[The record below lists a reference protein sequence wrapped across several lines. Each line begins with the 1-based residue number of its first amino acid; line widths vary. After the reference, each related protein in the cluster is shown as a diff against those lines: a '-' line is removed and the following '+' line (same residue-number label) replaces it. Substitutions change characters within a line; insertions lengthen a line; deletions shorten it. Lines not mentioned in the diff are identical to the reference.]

1 MREKTRKLILSIFL
15 AASIVALMA
24 ASLAYTI
31 THGRYTGGRLDAE
44 SPYDQIIDFVGAT
57 KYTVSTPE
65 ELVNA
70 IENGYSYIEI
80 GKDAPDPFVIN
91 NNIADVATNLVLN
104 VNGHTVVRNSRNPL
118 INVQKNVSVVLVY
131 DSESIDEST
140 PEEDMGGFYNP
151 VGSALQA
158 SGGTLTVGQ
167 GKYES
172 GPRAGDTQ
180 ESVGGTKEVTVYH
193 RGGDRG
199 AAAYTETTQASMP
212 AGGKDMYFGKAPAS
226 GGNDFI
232 KEDTFLIYTEEKNG
246 YIPAEGE
253 ENAGKLIVHVEENAD
268 GSLSGDEFSVPCNVA
283 SCDFYYYYPTEEGK
297 TTVGGQE
304 VQTYAVVYG
313 YNDVKA
319 LAEKERTDLT
329 QTNGRDAGNVLVWP
343 YAAIRSLAGSAYAR
357 GGEFYTH
364 FGTENTYGIYSSGGI
379 MTVGGEASAAPIFSA
394 QGLGTCIYMAAE
406 EAADGGQDKNI
417 LTIDSGEFSS
427 EIGDTIEMHGGTM
440 NIKSGSFTKDAA
452 GNSGDDNGS
461 AIFISGGKLN
471 SAEAEDPSKPIQF
484 TLSGSHVNGILAEGG
499 EVNIANAA
507 FTFAEGEHNQ
517 GVYNNGGTSRV
528 RWCDFTLPGNNNYGL
543 HSTNGTT
550 RASDCTIQM
559 TGEYAVGV
567 YTTGGRAL
575 VEGGKID
582 IDFADAKANTLLTS
596 AAVSTEGGEIYLAG
610 SLTIDSSSLGVTVR
624 EVGTTEGS
632 LEIAD
637 KEIVIGKKTYS
648 VAQGNVTIYTP
659 NATGI
664 YVNNGSLTNKGTVKV
679 ESYVGDA
686 DGKDNGWNWVGA
698 DGNPNTSFNKYNG
711 VYVQGGSLVSEGT
724 LDVTFRGVENKESGD
739 YLTQQ
744 IESYAVRVE
753 QAAAGGATEVTI
765 TKGTI
770 SNAVGG
776 GVYVGGGAVT
786 LGDGSTGPT
795 VETEGNL
802 LYASVTKHDGGF
814 WGDDSYTWDGWKHV
828 VNGSWQYMLNKS
840 GGHAVEVSGGSLTVY
855 GGSYSA
861 QQGNGIL
868 IRNTSDG
875 KVSNEVTI
883 NGGSFIGYNGGYYVD
898 YGYEQSPL
906 GEGGRMVGPAASYGL
921 NVMGHDL
928 KVTINGGSFGENG
941 SVGNSAASF
950 FGSPGGDNSKN
961 AQVNVC
967 GGSFN
972 AHNADAISIF
982 RYIDIT
988 FDGTSSP
995 ISSKIT
1001 GPSAVASLSV
1011 QDDLL
1016 YKDDLERGSTITLRN
1031 GTFTGTAYGVWYACG
1046 YDKLNISGGTFTGT
1060 SETGLHMNQGTSA
1073 ANTIQISGGTFTG
1086 GKDGLYYG
1094 KNGNV
1099 VHGLVISGGEFTG
1112 ERRSGLYFNVN
1123 QWANGDG
1130 NVSITG
1136 GTFRGKPTEHSQYVA
1151 SEVRLRYWYTDG
1163 AIGADSKRTDGV
1175 GWDIQISDLVDQG
1188 RSVDYYSNETT
1199 IALTH
1204 TIDAQLTTERDQI
1217 ALNVT
1222 GCKYSKVVIR

>member
-1 MREKTRKLILSIFL
+1 MREKTRRIILSIFL

-57 KYTVSTPE
+57 KYIVSSPE

-80 GKDAPDPFVIN
+80 AEDAPDPFVIN

-199 AAAYTETTQASMP
+199 AAAYTETTQESMP
-212 AGGKDMYFGKAPAS
+212 AGGKDMYFEKTPAS

-232 KEDTFLIYTEEKNG
+232 EKDTFLIYTEEKNG

-253 ENAGKLIVHVEENAD
+253 ENAGELIVHVEENAD
-268 GSLSGDEFSVPCNVA
+268 GSLSGDVFSVPCNVA
-283 SCDFYYYYPTEEGK
+283 SCDFYYYYPTEEGE
-297 TTVGGQE
+297 TTVGGQD

-319 LAEKERTDLT
+319 LAAEENTDLT
-329 QTNGRDAGNVLVWP
+329 RTNGRDAGNVLVWP

-394 QGLGTCIYMAAE
+394 QGRGTCIYMAAE

-440 NIKSGSFTKDAA
+440 NVKRGSFTKNAA
-452 GNSGDDNGS
+452 GNRGDDNGS

-471 SAEAEDPSKPIQF
+471 SAEAEDPSKPIRF

-507 FTFAEGEHNQ
+507 FTFAEGEYNQ

-528 RWCDFTLPGNNNYGL
+528 RWCDFTLPGDNNYGL

-550 RASDCTIQM
+550 RASDCTIHM
-559 TGEYAVGV
+559 KGEYAVGV

-575 VEGGKID
+575 VEGGRID
-582 IDFADAKANTLLTS
+582 IDFAEAKANKLLTS

-637 KEIVIGKKTYS
+637 KEIVIGTKTYS
-648 VAQGNVTIYTP
+648 VAQGNVAIHTP

-724 LDVTFRGVENKESGD
+724 LDVTFRGVENDKAQKDESGNA
-739 YLTQQ
+739 LTGKNAYRLFE
-744 IESYAVRVE
+744 IKSYAVRVE
-753 QAAAGGATEVTI
+753 QAAAGGDTEVTI

-770 SNAVGG
+770 TNAVGG
-776 GVYVGGGAVT
+776 GVYVGGGTVK
-786 LGDGSTGPT
+786 LGEKDADTGPAVRT
-795 VETEGNL
+795 TGAESYADTEGDKMNAGPGGNWVYYL
-802 LYASVTKHDGGF
+802 PRTGGPAVKVTGNDAAS
-814 WGDDSYTWDGWKHV
+814 S
-828 VNGSWQYMLNKS
+828 
-840 GGHAVEVSGGSLTVY
+840 SLHVY
-855 GGSYSA
+855 GGTYTSQQGDGIVTVGGTSYIYFGTFIGRDQGAASGDRAGPGASYSFKVYGGVA
-861 QQGNGIL
+861 NVYGGTFGGQENGSYINSSGAFVMGTSADKKGTANIYGGTFVVSEDNAGGQAGFSVYEYGSVLVDPGKGGEQQNLGGNVVMTGLAVGMAIES
-868 IRNTSDG
+868 NTSNTASVVI
-875 KVSNEVTI
+875 K
-883 NGGSFIGYNGGYYVD
+883 GGSFSSTRD
-898 YGYEQSPL
+898 
-906 GEGGRMVGPAASYGL
+906 
-921 NVMGHDL
+921 H
-928 KVTINGGSFGENG
+928 
-941 SVGNSAASF
+941 GNS
-950 FGSPGGDNSKN
+950 D
-961 AQVNVC
+961 
-967 GGSFN
+967 
-972 AHNADAISIF
+972 
-982 RYIDIT
+982 
-988 FDGTSSP
+988 
-995 ISSKIT
+995 
-1001 GPSAVASLSV
+1001 
-1011 QDDLL
+1011 
-1016 YKDDLERGSTITLRN
+1016 
-1031 GTFTGTAYGVWYACG
+1031 GVWYSNASAT
-1046 YDKLNISGGTFTGT
+1046 LTISGGTFTG
-1060 SETGLHMNQGTSA
+1060 A
-1073 ANTIQISGGTFTG
+1073 
-1086 GKDGLYYG
+1086 
-1094 KNGNV
+1094 V
-1099 VHGLVISGGEFTG
+1099 
-1112 ERRSGLYFNVN
+1112 RSGLYFEVAPNENNVQLSGGTYVGPKN
-1123 QWANGDG
+1123 SVYWNGRYDHGNRTANNAIYGASNLQYSTILVNGCSATGYTEVGD
-1130 NVSITG
+1130 NFSVSGADVEAGYTQSSTLTRIHDKGEVVLHTG
-1136 GTFRGKPTEHSQYVA
+1136 GGWINY
-1151 SEVRLRYWYTDG
+1151 EVP
-1163 AIGADSKRTDGV
+1163 
-1175 GWDIQISDLVDQG
+1175 LV
-1188 RSVDYYSNETT
+1188 
-1199 IALTH
+1199 
-1204 TIDAQLTTERDQI
+1204 
-1217 ALNVT
+1217 
-1222 GCKYSKVVIR
+1222 YSKITIR

>member
-1 MREKTRKLILSIFL
+1 MREKTRRIILSIFL

-57 KYTVSTPE
+57 KYIVSSPE

-91 NNIADVATNLVLN
+91 SDIADVATNLVLN
-104 VNGHTVVRNSRNPL
+104 VNGHVVVRNSRNPL

-131 DSESIDEST
+131 DSESDEDT
-140 PEEDMGGFYNP
+140 PQEDMGGFYNP

-180 ESVGGTKEVTVYH
+180 ESVKDTKEVNVYH
-193 RGGDRG
+193 RDGDRG
-199 AAAYTETTQASMP
+199 AAAYTETTEASMP
-212 AGGKDMYFGKAPAS
+212 AGGKDMYFEDTPTS

-232 KEDTFLIYTEEKNG
+232 EKDTFLIYTEEKNG

-268 GSLSGDEFSVPCNVA
+268 GSLSGDVFSVPCNVA

-297 TTVGGQE
+297 TKVGGQD

-319 LAEKERTDLT
+319 LAEKENTDLT
-329 QTNGRDAGNVLVWP
+329 QTNGREAGNVLVWP

-364 FGTENTYGIYSSGGI
+364 FSTENTYGIYSSGGI

-440 NIKSGSFTKDAA
+440 NIKSGSFTKKAA
-452 GNSGDDNGS
+452 AEDNTKT
-461 AIFISGGKLN
+461 AIIHMTDGKLIADG
-471 SAEAEDPSKPIQF
+471 SVDGSGKKSIQMMCDGENVSLKNVF
-484 TLSGSHVNGILAEGG
+484 GVYSEGGTVSLQDVQIVVNGTYSAGVLA
-499 EVNIANAA
+499 I
-507 FTFAEGEHNQ
+507 
-517 GVYNNGGTSRV
+517 
-528 RWCDFTLPGNNNYGL
+528 
-543 HSTNGTT
+543 
-550 RASDCTIQM
+550 
-559 TGEYAVGV
+559 TGEQAASEKAYAVTV
-567 YTTGGRAL
+567 ADS
-575 VEGGKID
+575 VID
-582 IDFADAKANTLLTS
+582 VKFREDKLSSSGI
-596 AAVSTEGGEIYLAG
+596 STEGGNIQLKGSVLVTSQGLGITARMGSIDIAAG
-610 SLTIDSSSLGVTVR
+610 GESEVDTPRGTGV
-624 EVGTTEGS
+624 
-632 LEIAD
+632 
-637 KEIVIGKKTYS
+637 
-648 VAQGNVTIYTP
+648 
-659 NATGI
+659 
-664 YVNNGSLTNKGTVKV
+664 YVNNGKLTVEASAALSVKSTVLGNEWVNPPEVSGGVITTHNDGVVV
-679 ESYVGDA
+679 E
-686 DGKDNGWNWVGA
+686 
-698 DGNPNTSFNKYNG
+698 
-711 VYVQGGSLVSEGT
+711 GGSLVSEGT
-724 LDVTFRGVENKESGD
+724 LNVTFRGVENKESGD

-770 SNAVGG
+770 SNVVGG

-786 LGDGSTGPT
+786 LGELGDGSTGPT

-814 WGDDSYTWDGWKHV
+814 GGDDSYTWDGWEHV

-928 KVTINGGSFGENG
+928 KVTIKGGSFGDENG

-1001 GPSAVASLSV
+1001 GPAAVASLSV

>member
-1 MREKTRKLILSIFL
+1 MREKTRRIILSIFL

-31 THGRYTGGRLDAE
+31 THGRYTGGELSED
-44 SPYDQIIDFVGAT
+44 SPYDDIIDFVGAT

-80 GKDAPDPFVIN
+80 AEDAPDPFVIN

-180 ESVGGTKEVTVYH
+180 ETVGGTTKVTVYH

-212 AGGKDMYFGKAPAS
+212 AGGKDMYFEKTPAS

-232 KEDTFLIYTEEKNG
+232 EKDTFLIYTEEKNG

-253 ENAGKLIVHVEENAD
+253 NAGELIVHVEENAD
-268 GSLSGDEFSVPCNVA
+268 GSLSGDVFSVPCNVA

-319 LAEKERTDLT
+319 LAKEEKTDLT
-329 QTNGRDAGNVLVWP
+329 QTNGREAGNVLVWP

-379 MTVGGEASAAPIFSA
+379 MTVGGEASAVPIFSA
-394 QGLGTCIYMAAE
+394 QGLGTCICMAAE
-406 EAADGGQDKNI
+406 EAADGGQDKNT

-440 NIKSGSFTKDAA
+440 NIKSGSFRKNAA
-452 GNSGDDNGS
+452 GNSSDDNGS

-471 SAEAEDPSKPIQF
+471 SAETEDPSKPIRF

-528 RWCDFTLPGNNNYGL
+528 RWCDFKLPGNNNYGL

-550 RASDCTIQM
+550 RASDCTIRM

-575 VEGGKID
+575 VEGGRID
-582 IDFADAKANTLLTS
+582 IDFAETKANTLLTS

-637 KEIVIGKKTYS
+637 KEIVIGTKTYS
-648 VAQGNVTIYTP
+648 VEQGNVTIHTP

-664 YVNNGSLTNKGTVKV
+664 YVNNGSLTNKGTVTV

-724 LDVTFRGVENKESGD
+724 LNVTFRGVENDKAQQDENGNA
-739 YLTQQ
+739 LTGKNAYRLFE
-744 IESYAVRVE
+744 IKSYAVRVE
-753 QAAAGGATEVTI
+753 QAAAGGDTEVTI

-776 GVYVGGGAVT
+776 GVYVGGGTVKLGEKDAQKGPAVQT
-786 LGDGSTGPT
+786 TGA
-795 VETEGNL
+795 ESYADTEDKMDAGPGGNWVYYL
-802 LYASVTKHDGGF
+802 PRTGGPAVKVTGNDAAS
-814 WGDDSYTWDGWKHV
+814 S
-828 VNGSWQYMLNKS
+828 
-840 GGHAVEVSGGSLTVY
+840 SLHVY
-855 GGSYSA
+855 GGTYTSQQGDGIVTVGGTSYIYSGTFIGRDQGAASGDRAGPGASYSFKVYGGVA
-861 QQGNGIL
+861 NVYGGTFGGQENGSYINSSGAFVMGTSADEKGTVNIYGGTFVVSEGNAGGQAGFSVYEYGSVLVDPGKGGEQQNLGGNVVMTGLAVGMAIES
-868 IRNTSDG
+868 NTSNTASVVI
-875 KVSNEVTI
+875 K
-883 NGGSFIGYNGGYYVD
+883 GGSFSSTRDN
-898 YGYEQSPL
+898 
-906 GEGGRMVGPAASYGL
+906 
-921 NVMGHDL
+921 
-928 KVTINGGSFGENG
+928 
-941 SVGNSAASF
+941 GNS
-950 FGSPGGDNSKN
+950 D
-961 AQVNVC
+961 
-967 GGSFN
+967 
-972 AHNADAISIF
+972 
-982 RYIDIT
+982 
-988 FDGTSSP
+988 
-995 ISSKIT
+995 
-1001 GPSAVASLSV
+1001 
-1011 QDDLL
+1011 
-1016 YKDDLERGSTITLRN
+1016 
-1031 GTFTGTAYGVWYACG
+1031 GVWYSNASAT
-1046 YDKLNISGGTFTGT
+1046 LTISGGTFTG
-1060 SETGLHMNQGTSA
+1060 A
-1073 ANTIQISGGTFTG
+1073 
-1086 GKDGLYYG
+1086 
-1094 KNGNV
+1094 V
-1099 VHGLVISGGEFTG
+1099 
-1112 ERRSGLYFNVN
+1112 RSGLYFEVAPNGNNVQLSGGTYVGRSDEQYDGRIPN
-1123 QWANGDG
+1123 ENRTWYNNGSIGSQVVSEYQLPSYRRVGVGHDLHLDDIIASGYNVYDANHNWLYAGTTDG
-1130 NVSITG
+1130 SICDNVSS
-1136 GTFRGKPTEHSQYVA
+1136 KN
-1151 SEVRLRYWYTDG
+1151 EV
-1163 AIGADSKRTDGV
+1163 I
-1175 GWDIQISDLVDQG
+1175 I
-1188 RSVDYYSNETT
+1188 E
-1199 IALTH
+1199 
-1204 TIDAQLTTERDQI
+1204 
-1217 ALNVT
+1217 
-1222 GCKYSKVVIR
+1222 

>member
-1 MREKTRKLILSIFL
+1 MREKTRRIILSIFL

-57 KYTVSTPE
+57 KYTVSSPE

-80 GKDAPDPFVIN
+80 AEDAPDPFVIN

-131 DSESIDEST
+131 DSESDENT
-140 PEEDMGGFYNP
+140 PQEDMGGFYNP

-180 ESVGGTKEVTVYH
+180 ESVGATKEVTVYH

-212 AGGKDMYFGKAPAS
+212 AGGKDMYFEKTPAS

-232 KEDTFLIYTEEKNG
+232 EKDTFLIYTEEKNG

-253 ENAGKLIVHVEENAD
+253 ENAGELIVHVEENAD
-268 GSLSGDEFSVPCNVA
+268 GSLSGDVFSVPCNVA

-319 LAEKERTDLT
+319 LAKEERTDLT

-364 FGTENTYGIYSSGGI
+364 FGTKNTYGIYSSGGI

-427 EIGDTIEMHGGTM
+427 EIGDTIKMHGGTM
-440 NIKSGSFTKDAA
+440 NIKSGSFTKNAA
-452 GNSGDDNGS
+452 GNSSDDNGS

-471 SAEAEDPSKPIQF
+471 SAEAEDPSKPIRF

-507 FTFAEGEHNQ
+507 FTFAEGEYNQ

-528 RWCDFTLPGNNNYGL
+528 RWCDFTLPGDNNYGL

-550 RASDCTIQM
+550 RASDCTIHM
-559 TGEYAVGV
+559 KGEYAVGV

-575 VEGGKID
+575 VEGGRID
-582 IDFADAKANTLLTS
+582 IDFAEAKANTLLTS

-637 KEIVIGKKTYS
+637 KEIVIGTKTYS

-724 LDVTFRGVENKESGD
+724 LDVTFRGVENDKAQKDESGNA
-739 YLTQQ
+739 LTGKNAYRLFE
-744 IESYAVRVE
+744 IKSYAVRVE
-753 QAAAGGATEVTI
+753 QAAAGGDTEVTI

-770 SNAVGG
+770 TNAVGG
-776 GVYVGGGAVT
+776 GVYVGGGTVK
-786 LGDGSTGPT
+786 LGEKDADTGPAVRT
-795 VETEGNL
+795 TGAESYADTEGDKMNAGPGGNWVYYL
-802 LYASVTKHDGGF
+802 PRTGGPAVKVTGNDAAS
-814 WGDDSYTWDGWKHV
+814 S
-828 VNGSWQYMLNKS
+828 
-840 GGHAVEVSGGSLTVY
+840 SLHVY
-855 GGSYSA
+855 GGTYTSQQGDGIVTVGGTSYIYFGTFIGRDQGAASGDRAGPGASYSFKVYGGVA
-861 QQGNGIL
+861 NVYGGTFGGQENGSYINSSGAFVMGTSADKKGTANIYGGTFVVSEGNAGGQAGFSVYEYGSVLVDPGKGGEQQNLGGNVVMTGLAVGMAIES
-868 IRNTSDG
+868 NTSNTASVEI
-875 KVSNEVTI
+875 K
-883 NGGSFIGYNGGYYVD
+883 GGSFSSTRD
-898 YGYEQSPL
+898 
-906 GEGGRMVGPAASYGL
+906 
-921 NVMGHDL
+921 H
-928 KVTINGGSFGENG
+928 
-941 SVGNSAASF
+941 GNS
-950 FGSPGGDNSKN
+950 D
-961 AQVNVC
+961 
-967 GGSFN
+967 
-972 AHNADAISIF
+972 
-982 RYIDIT
+982 
-988 FDGTSSP
+988 
-995 ISSKIT
+995 
-1001 GPSAVASLSV
+1001 
-1011 QDDLL
+1011 
-1016 YKDDLERGSTITLRN
+1016 
-1031 GTFTGTAYGVWYACG
+1031 GVWYSNANAT
-1046 YDKLNISGGTFTGT
+1046 LTISGGTFTG
-1060 SETGLHMNQGTSA
+1060 A
-1073 ANTIQISGGTFTG
+1073 
-1086 GKDGLYYG
+1086 
-1094 KNGNV
+1094 V
-1099 VHGLVISGGEFTG
+1099 
-1112 ERRSGLYFNVN
+1112 RSGLYFEVAPNGNNVRL
-1123 QWANGDG
+1123 
-1130 NVSITG
+1130 SG
-1136 GTFRGKPTEHSQYVA
+1136 GTYYGSKNDLYAELRWGGNTIQTFGNHTQNNAIAGNASFDNILADSVAAYGDTQFDTSSIVSGLENFSYSYTDETVAGGTEQVLSGINSKA
-1151 SEVRLRYWYTDG
+1151 EVRIEYRFVIAYHEET
-1163 AIGADSKRTDGV
+1163 
-1175 GWDIQISDLVDQG
+1175 DLV
-1188 RSVDYYSNETT
+1188 
-1199 IALTH
+1199 
-1204 TIDAQLTTERDQI
+1204 
-1217 ALNVT
+1217 
-1222 GCKYSKVVIR
+1222 YSKITIR

>member
-80 GKDAPDPFVIN
+80 DKDAPDPFVIN
-91 NNIADVATNLVLN
+91 SDIADVATNLVLN

-180 ESVGGTKEVTVYH
+180 ESVGATEKVTVYH
-193 RGGDRG
+193 RNGRG
-199 AAAYTETTQASMP
+199 AAAYTETTQESMP
-212 AGGKDMYFGKAPAS
+212 AGGKDMYFEKTPAS

-232 KEDTFLIYTEEKNG
+232 EKDTFLIYTEEKNG

-253 ENAGKLIVHVEENAD
+253 ENAGELIVHVEENAD
-268 GSLSGDEFSVPCNVA
+268 GSLSGDVFSVPCNVA

-357 GGEFYTH
+357 GGKFYTH

-379 MTVGGEASAAPIFSA
+379 MTVGGEASAVPIFSA
-394 QGLGTCIYMAAE
+394 QGLGTCICMAAE

-452 GNSGDDNGS
+452 GNRGDDNGS

-528 RWCDFTLPGNNNYGL
+528 LWCDFTLPGNNNYGL

-637 KEIVIGKKTYS
+637 KEIVIGTKTYS
-648 VAQGNVTIYTP
+648 VAQGNVAIYTP

-664 YVNNGSLTNKGTVKV
+664 YVNNGLLTNKGTVKV

-724 LDVTFRGVENKESGD
+724 LDVTFRGVENDKAQQDENGNA
-739 YLTQQ
+739 LTGKNAYRLFE
-744 IESYAVRVE
+744 IKSYAVRVE
-753 QAAAGGATEVTI
+753 QAAAGGDTEVTI

-776 GVYVGGGAVT
+776 GVYVGGGTVK
-786 LGDGSTGPT
+786 LGEKDADTGPAVRT
-795 VETEGNL
+795 TGAESYADTEGDKMNAGPGGNWVYYL
-802 LYASVTKHDGGF
+802 PRTGGPAVKVTGNDAAS
-814 WGDDSYTWDGWKHV
+814 S
-828 VNGSWQYMLNKS
+828 
-840 GGHAVEVSGGSLTVY
+840 SLHVY
-855 GGSYSA
+855 GGTYTSQQGDGIVTVGGTSYIYFGTFIGRDQGAASGDRAGPGASYSFKVYGGVA
-861 QQGNGIL
+861 NVYGGTFGGQENGSYINSSGAFVMGTSADKKGTANIYGGTFVVSEDNAGGQAGFSVYEYGNVLVDPGKGGEQQNLGGNVVMTGLAVGMAIES
-868 IRNTSDG
+868 NTSNTASVVI
-875 KVSNEVTI
+875 K
-883 NGGSFIGYNGGYYVD
+883 GGSFSSTRD
-898 YGYEQSPL
+898 
-906 GEGGRMVGPAASYGL
+906 
-921 NVMGHDL
+921 H
-928 KVTINGGSFGENG
+928 
-941 SVGNSAASF
+941 GNS
-950 FGSPGGDNSKN
+950 D
-961 AQVNVC
+961 
-967 GGSFN
+967 
-972 AHNADAISIF
+972 
-982 RYIDIT
+982 
-988 FDGTSSP
+988 
-995 ISSKIT
+995 
-1001 GPSAVASLSV
+1001 
-1011 QDDLL
+1011 
-1016 YKDDLERGSTITLRN
+1016 
-1031 GTFTGTAYGVWYACG
+1031 GVWYSNASAT
-1046 YDKLNISGGTFTGT
+1046 LTISGGTFTG
-1060 SETGLHMNQGTSA
+1060 A
-1073 ANTIQISGGTFTG
+1073 
-1086 GKDGLYYG
+1086 
-1094 KNGNV
+1094 V
-1099 VHGLVISGGEFTG
+1099 
-1112 ERRSGLYFNVN
+1112 RSGLYFEVAPNENNVQLSGGTYVGPKN
-1123 QWANGDG
+1123 SVYWNGRYDHGNRTANNAIYGASNLQYSTILVNGCSATGYTEVGD
-1130 NVSITG
+1130 NFSVSGADVEAGYTQSSTLTRIHDKGEVVLHTG
-1136 GTFRGKPTEHSQYVA
+1136 GGWINY
-1151 SEVRLRYWYTDG
+1151 EVP
-1163 AIGADSKRTDGV
+1163 
-1175 GWDIQISDLVDQG
+1175 LV
-1188 RSVDYYSNETT
+1188 
-1199 IALTH
+1199 
-1204 TIDAQLTTERDQI
+1204 
-1217 ALNVT
+1217 
-1222 GCKYSKVVIR
+1222 YSKITIR